1 MAERSIIMNL
11 PTKLTVL
18 RLILSLVIIVLL
30 CFPFYLV
37 GLQFPTFAI
46 GAVAFESQY
55 IVAGIIFIIASLTDW
70 LDGYLARKNNQITDT
85 GKMLD
90 AIADKVLVNS
100 VLIILAAH
108 GYIHEIVPVIIVLR
122 DIVVNAIK
130 MEAAGKGKVVAAI
143 GSGKLKTATLMVGTT
158 LALFCNAPFEYCGIY
173 VDDILLFI
181 ACLLSI
187 VSAVQYFNINKELIF
202 PKKAK

>member
-1 MAERSIIMNL
+1 MNL

-30 CFPFYLV
+30 CFPFHAL
-37 GLQFPTFAI
+37 GLRFPVFDVY
-46 GAVAFESQY
+46 GVQVELQY
-55 IVAGIIFIIASLTDW
+55 IISGVIFIVASLTDW
-70 LDGYLARKNNQITDT
+70 LDGYIARKYNLITDT

-100 VLIILAAH
+100 VLIILSVH
-108 GYIHEIVPVIIVLR
+108 GFIHVIVPVVIVLR
-122 DIVVNAIK
+122 DIIVNAIK

-158 LALFCNAPFEYCGIY
+158 LALFCNAPFEHWGIY
-173 VDDILLFI
+173 VDDILLFVSCI
-181 ACLLSI
+181 LSI
-187 VSAVQYFNINKELIF
+187 ISAVQYFNINKELIF

>member
-1 MAERSIIMNL
+1 MNL

-30 CFPFYLV
+30 CFPFYAF
-37 GLQFPTFAI
+37 GLRFPVFDVY
-46 GAVAFESQY
+46 GVQVELQY
-55 IVAGIIFIIASLTDW
+55 IISGVIFIVASLTDW
-70 LDGYLARKNNQITDT
+70 LDGYIARKYNLITDT

-100 VLIILAAH
+100 VLIILSVH
-108 GYIHEIVPVIIVLR
+108 GFIHVIVPVVIVLR
-122 DIVVNAIK
+122 DIIVNAIK

-158 LALFCNAPFEYCGIY
+158 LALFCNAPFEHWGIY

-181 ACLLSI
+181 ACILSI
-187 VSAVQYFNINKELIF
+187 ISAVQYFNINKELIF